1 MSVVDEAGFL
11 HPIFLLCLPGCEI
24 REISEGMEKKRR
36 TNSVQK
42 ADKELGRVGIKTKE
56 QNKAGQ

>member
-11 HPIFLLCLPGCEI
+11 HPIFLLCLPGCEM
-24 REISEGMEKKRR
+24 REISGMERR
-36 TNSVQK
+36 RRINSVQK